1 MSLRW
6 DWNAKCGEAVFRQEI
21 NGEEPQEFTVNL
33 YKGNACLIMIY
44 EYTEN
49 GTDKYSLY
57 SFWADKEHMKN
68 CLGLN
73 KKDGYGNNMY
83 TEGYDR
89 LLKIRL
95 NKAKNCYTKDIVA
108 ALVQAFDSIDVEIYT
123 EE

>member
-1 MSLRW
+1 
-6 DWNAKCGEAVFRQEI
+6 
-21 NGEEPQEFTVNL
+21 
-33 YKGNACLIMIY
+33 MIY